1 MAEYSDILSALGG
14 SDSNSYVSGVEADSF
29 AAFQSWNA
37 AWLEK
42 TESERTIALVNA
54 CRWMETITFNGT
66 RCSPSTDDE
75 NLPQALSWPRSG
87 ASCDGVEATCSFIP
101 GPIKEAQI
109 LIAYNLVL
117 NPELITGSPG
127 GGGGAPSGTY
137 VSQQQLGD
145 LSISY
150 AEYTNNDSQ
159 SANECATCS
168 TPAIIAALP
177 WLRSLLSCWADIS
190 ESGGNKVLLRV
201 RS

>member
-1 MAEYSDILSALGG
+1 MAEYADIDSTLGG
-14 SDSNSYVSGVEADSF
+14 SASNSYVSGTEADAF
-29 AAFQSWNA
+29 AAFQSWDA
-37 AWLEK
+37 AWQAK

-54 CRWMETITFNGT
+54 TRWMETIDFNGT
-66 RCSPSTDDE
+66 RCSPSTDNED
-75 NLPQALSWPRSG
+75 LPQALSWPRSG
-87 ASCDGVEATCSFIP
+87 ASCDGVEATCAFIP

-109 LIAYNLVL
+109 LIAYNLVV

-150 AEYTNNDSQ
+150 AEYTNNESK
-159 SANECATCS
+159 STNECATCS
-168 TPAIIAALP
+168 TPAIIVALP